1 MTKSQREIPVNDPL
15 SISEQKKI
23 IDSIINENRERPG
36 AVMLVLNE
44 VQGKIGH
51 VSPYMQAYIARQL
64 NVPLGQV
71 HGVVTF
77 YSFFKTRPRG
87 KHTIKFCLGT
97 ACYVAGVGQLVE
109 KAKQTLNIDL
119 GETTPDGMITLEECR
134 CVGACSQAPV
144 IVVNEEVHGRQRP
157 NKFPQIV
164 KKVQSL
170 S

>member
-1 MTKSQREIPVNDPL
+1 MTRLLKEIAANDPL
-15 SISEQKKI
+15 NVQEQKFVIDGI
-23 IDSIINENRERPG
+23 IAANKERPG

-51 VSPYMQAYIARQL
+51 VSPAMQAYIAREL

-77 YSFFKTRPRG
+77 YSFFRTRPHG

-97 ACYVAGVGQLVE
+97 ACYVAGIPQLVE
-109 KAKQTLNIDL
+109 KAKQMLNIEL
-119 GETTPDGMITLEECR
+119 GETTPDGQITLEECR

-144 IVVNEEVHGRQRP
+144 VVVNEEVQGKLRP
-157 NKFPQIV
+157 NKFPQLL
-164 KKVQSL
+164 KKVQG
-170 S
+170 

>member
-1 MTKSQREIPVNDPL
+1 MTRLLKEIATNDPL
-15 SISEQKKI
+15 NVQEQKIVIDGI
-23 IDSIINENRERPG
+23 IAANKERPG

-51 VSPYMQAYIARQL
+51 VSPAMQAYIAREL

-77 YSFFKTRPRG
+77 YSFFRTRPHG

-97 ACYVAGVGQLVE
+97 ACYVAGIPQLVE
-109 KAKQTLNIDL
+109 KAKQMLSIEM
-119 GETTPDGMITLEECR
+119 GETTSDGQITLEECR

-144 IVVNEEVHGRQRP
+144 VVVNEEVQGKLRP
-157 NKFPQIV
+157 NKFPQLL
-164 KKVQSL
+164 KKVQG
-170 S
+170 